1 MFENVVIVVFI
12 LKGSCVMYEF
22 DFVDGFEFVCI
33 INNIVIYCYV
43 KYGVFNVLVIVS
55 NIFFIVLVYFNMI
68 IMVEKLS
75 KLLEICGFNVLC

>member
-22 DFVDGFEFVCI
+22 DFVDGFEFVYI